1 MITISLCMIVKN
13 EEPVLARCLD
23 SVASMMDEI
32 IIVDT
37 GSTDRTK
44 EIAAQYTSRIYDF
57 TWCDDFSA
65 ARNYAFSLATMD
77 YICCPDADEYLDLEN
92 QRRFLR
98 LKGAL
103 LPEIEIVQMNYITPP
118 DFNTVQNC
126 KKEPRPKLF
135 KRLRTFS
142 WVGSAIAREL
152 SRYKLKIGVFEKN
165 LDVCNETSGRN
176 SAVVHGGFAYDAD
189 TLKARFCVA
198 GNRMMGDLSEELDFP
213 FKRCGKV
220 LVGNTEEDMEQLKRT
235 LKQGDVNGATGLELI
250 DEKKLH
256 ELVPAVVGKFA
267 MWSKN
272 SGIMDPFLFT
282 IGLAENAA
290 ENGAKFLFG
299 HEILG
304 IERVDDDYLLRT
316 GKGEYKAHWVINA
329 AGLGCKTISDMLGI
343 TGYHVIGSKGNYI
356 ILDKRLGSLLPMPVY
371 PVPSNTYMGI
381 HVTPTVDGNVTVGPD
396 AENVTDFSY
405 YGVPQKN
412 MEELAKS
419 ASNLWPHINK
429 ADQIRN
435 FSGILPKWVD
445 ENGVIQD
452 FKIEIKEDIAPHAVN
467 LVGIESPGL
476 TAAVPIAQYV
486 VELMK
491 EHERLVKND
500 QFIPEHKSIRRF
512 ATASFEEKNA
522 LIRENKEYGEI
533 ICSCEQVTKA
543 EIRAA
548 IRNPLGVATMT
559 GVKYRT
565 RAMMGTCQGGFCQM
579 KIEQLIEEELG
590 IPAKDVR
597 YSRPDSWV
605 LTGNMREEK

>member
-1 MITISLCMIVKN
+1 M
-13 EEPVLARCLD
+13 
-23 SVASMMDEI
+23 
-32 IIVDT
+32 
-37 GSTDRTK
+37 
-44 EIAAQYTSRIYDF
+44 
-57 TWCDDFSA
+57 
-65 ARNYAFSLATMD
+65 
-77 YICCPDADEYLDLEN
+77 
-92 QRRFLR
+92 
-98 LKGAL
+98 KGAYDVAV
-103 LPEIEIVQMNYITPP
+103 IGAGV
-118 DFNTVQNC
+118 
-126 KKEPRPKLF
+126 
-135 KRLRTFS
+135 
-142 WVGSAIAREL
+142 VGSAIAREL

-176 SAVVHGGFAYDAD
+176 SAVVHGGFAY
-189 TLKARFCVA
+189 
-198 GNRMMGDLSEELDFP
+198 
-213 FKRCGKV
+213 
-220 LVGNTEEDMEQLKRT
+220 
-235 LKQGDVNGATGLELI
+235 

>member
-1 MITISLCMIVKN
+1 MCI
-13 EEPVLARCLD
+13 R
-23 SVASMMDEI
+23 
-32 IIVDT
+32 
-37 GSTDRTK
+37 DR
-44 EIAAQYTSRIYDF
+44 
-57 TWCDDFSA
+57 
-65 ARNYAFSLATMD
+65 
-77 YICCPDADEYLDLEN
+77 
-92 QRRFLR
+92 
-98 LKGAL
+98 
-103 LPEIEIVQMNYITPP
+103 
-118 DFNTVQNC
+118 
-126 KKEPRPKLF
+126 
-135 KRLRTFS
+135 
-142 WVGSAIAREL
+142 
-152 SRYKLKIGVFEKN
+152 
-165 LDVCNETSGRN
+165 
-176 SAVVHGGFAYDAD
+176 
-189 TLKARFCVA
+189 
-198 GNRMMGDLSEELDFP
+198 
-213 FKRCGKV
+213 
-220 LVGNTEEDMEQLKRT
+220 
-235 LKQGDVNGATGLELI
+235 
-250 DEKKLH
+250 
-256 ELVPAVVGKFA
+256 
-267 MWSKN
+267 
-272 SGIMDPFLFT
+272 
-282 IGLAENAA
+282 
-290 ENGAKFLFG
+290 
-299 HEILG
+299 
-304 IERVDDDYLLRT
+304 
-316 GKGEYKAHWVINA
+316 
-329 AGLGCKTISDMLGI
+329 
-343 TGYHVIGSKGNYI
+343 
-356 ILDKRLGSLLPMPVY
+356 
-371 PVPSNTYMGI
+371 
-381 HVTPTVDGNVTVGPD
+381 
-396 AENVTDFSY
+396 
-405 YGVPQKN
+405 
-412 MEELAKS
+412 
-419 ASNLWPHINK
+419 

>member
-1 MITISLCMIVKN
+1 
-13 EEPVLARCLD
+13 
-23 SVASMMDEI
+23 
-32 IIVDT
+32 
-37 GSTDRTK
+37 
-44 EIAAQYTSRIYDF
+44 
-57 TWCDDFSA
+57 
-65 ARNYAFSLATMD
+65 
-77 YICCPDADEYLDLEN
+77 
-92 QRRFLR
+92 
-98 LKGAL
+98 
-103 LPEIEIVQMNYITPP
+103 
-118 DFNTVQNC
+118 
-126 KKEPRPKLF
+126 
-135 KRLRTFS
+135 
-142 WVGSAIAREL
+142 
-152 SRYKLKIGVFEKN
+152 
-165 LDVCNETSGRN
+165 
-176 SAVVHGGFAYDAD
+176 
-189 TLKARFCVA
+189 
-198 GNRMMGDLSEELDFP
+198 
-213 FKRCGKV
+213 
-220 LVGNTEEDMEQLKRT
+220 MEQLKRT

-304 IERVDDDYLLRT
+304 IERVDDDSIVCPVLFGAFLLRT